1 MMSLAMTNAVETKLT
16 NGKKILLIDDDDAL
30 RDSLSEQLA
39 LHEEFVTTEATSA
52 ADALEVTKTE
62 YFDAILLDV
71 GLPDMD
77 GRYLCRL
84 LRRNGVK
91 SPIIMLTGH
100 DTDADQ
106 ILGLDAGANDYIT
119 KPFRRRELAARI
131 GVGERVVEL
140 QQQLAQRVTELEEAL
155 SKVKTLQG
163 LLPICSYCKKIR
175 GDNNY
180 WKQVEGYIED
190 HADVSFSHGICP
202 DCYSSIVEPQL
213 AELEAQL
220 PQNRR
225 KDTT

>member
-1 MMSLAMTNAVETKLT
+1 MATATATHHQPDAITMRILIAEDEPTNRLLLEKTLTGWGHELVVCVDGGQAWEALQATSPPSLAILDWMMPELDGVAVCRRARQTEGLESLYI
-16 NGKKILLIDDDDAL
+16 ILLTSREA
-30 RDSLSEQLA
+30 
-39 LHEEFVTTEATSA
+39 EEDIVA
-52 ADALEVTKTE
+52 
-62 YFDAILLDV
+62 
-71 GLPDMD
+71 
-77 GRYLCRL
+77 
-84 LRRNGVK
+84 
-91 SPIIMLTGH
+91 
-100 DTDADQ
+100 
-106 ILGLDAGANDYIT
+106 GLDAGANDYIT